1 MNKKQ
6 KKVAVGVGLTA
17 LAAAAAAGTYFF
29 TGKKG
34 AKNRAKV
41 SKWADDAKNDVVK
54 QLKSMK
60 QVTQKSYGEAVDT
73 VVEQYKKA
81 KKIDPTELLA
91 LAGELKGH
99 WDSIAGEVTAVSKK
113 VVPTV
118 KKLVKKTAP
127 KKTSKPTPKKAAK
140 KRL

>member
-1 MNKKQ
+1 
-6 KKVAVGVGLTA
+6 
-17 LAAAAAAGTYFF
+17 
-29 TGKKG
+29 
-34 AKNRAKV
+34 
-41 SKWADDAKNDVVK
+41 
-54 QLKSMK
+54 MK